1 MMQNEL
7 FLMDY
12 FLFVLQL
19 KLLISE
25 ALFKSSDTQN
35 QKLAIFKT
43 SEKNV
48 SGLRP
53 NNYFLIQF
61 YQNAIVWQKI
71 SVCCSFDKVE

>member
-25 ALFKSSDTQN
+25 ALFKSSDTKSEISYFQN
-35 QKLAIFKT
+35 LRKKMYLACDLIIIF
-43 SEKNV
+43 
-48 SGLRP
+48 
-53 NNYFLIQF
+53 
-61 YQNAIVWQKI
+61 
-71 SVCCSFDKVE
+71 

>member
-53 NNYFLIQF
+53 
-61 YQNAIVWQKI
+61 
-71 SVCCSFDKVE
+71 